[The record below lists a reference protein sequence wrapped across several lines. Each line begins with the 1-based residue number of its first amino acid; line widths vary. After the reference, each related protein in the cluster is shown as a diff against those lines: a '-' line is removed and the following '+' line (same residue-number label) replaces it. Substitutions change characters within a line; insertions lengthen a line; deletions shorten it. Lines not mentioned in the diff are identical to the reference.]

1 MLRRVLAIACVLLL
15 AAPLAGCWVIEEID
29 KGSKWMDD
37 HSAKK
42 KEPESAP
49 KLPGVPGNKDSVS
62 DYFAGEEKA
71 GTTKTFAPG
80 TVSEG
85 IVACKLGGSQQF
97 MKREQ
102 CAARGG
108 RAN

>member
-1 MLRRVLAIACVLLL
+1 MVRRVLAIAFVLLL
-15 AAPLAGCWVIEEID
+15 AAPLAGCFVIDEID
-29 KGSKWMDD
+29 KGSKFMDD
-37 HSAKK
+37 HSPKK
-42 KEPESAP
+42 KELESEP
-49 KLPGVPGNKDSVS
+49 KSPGVPAEKDALGN
-62 DYFAGEEKA
+62 YFAGEDKA

>member
-1 MLRRVLAIACVLLL
+1 MLRRLLAIACVLLL

-29 KGSKWMDD
+29 RGSKWMDD
-37 HSAKK
+37 HSAAKK
-42 KEPESAP
+42 KSESELKSPA
-49 KLPGVPGNKDSVS
+49 VPAKKDAVN
-62 DYFAGEEKA
+62 DYFAGEDKA

-85 IVACKLGGSQQF
+85 IVACKLDGSLQF